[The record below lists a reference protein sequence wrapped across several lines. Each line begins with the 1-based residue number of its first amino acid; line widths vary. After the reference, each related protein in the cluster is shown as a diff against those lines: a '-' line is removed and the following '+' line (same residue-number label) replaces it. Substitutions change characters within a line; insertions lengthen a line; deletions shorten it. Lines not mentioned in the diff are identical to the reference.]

1 MIHVLRPGL
10 LTTVQ
15 DQGRPGCQRFGVAAG
30 GAADP
35 FAARMA
41 NALVGNE
48 AKAALLEMALAGPQL
63 RFDEDALVAW
73 CGAEFDA
80 TLDGQPLPKNR
91 PVRVPA
97 GGTLDFSQAR
107 QGVMAWLAA
116 AGGIAVPEVLGSR
129 STYLAARFG
138 GLEGRRLVAGDALS
152 PGPASSWAQGML
164 KLLRVPGQTAAWSV
178 PPNYFGTPPLPGT
191 LRAMRGPEWDWFS
204 PDAHAALFQRVFR
217 VSKDSNRMGVRL
229 NGPPLLLAAPRE
241 MISAAVQHGVVQVP
255 PSGQPILLGAD
266 RQTIGGYPRLA
277 AVATVDFAG
286 LAQLRPGDAVR
297 FSELTVA
304 DAHALLLERERDVA
318 MAAANLATP
327 RL

>member
-15 DQGRPGCQRFGVAAG
+15 DQGRAGYQRFGVIAG

-35 FAARMA
+35 FAARVA
-41 NALVGNE
+41 NALVGNQ
-48 AKAALLEMALAGPQL
+48 AGAALLEMAFAGPQL

-73 CGAEFDA
+73 CGADFDA
-80 TLDGQPLPKNR
+80 SLDGQPLPKHR

-107 QGVMAWLAA
+107 QEAMAWLAV
-116 AGGIAVPEVLGSR
+116 AGGIEVPEVLGSR
-129 STYLAARFG
+129 STSLAARLG
-138 GLEGRRLVAGDALS
+138 GVAGRRLAAGDTL
-152 PGPASSWAQGML
+152 PAGCASRWAQTVL
-164 KLLRVPGQTAAWSV
+164 ELLRAPGQAAAWSV
-178 PPNYFGTPPLPGT
+178 SPSRLGTPAKPGT

-204 PDAHAALFQRVFR
+204 ADAQTALFQRAFQ
-217 VSKDSNRMGVRL
+217 VSRKSNRMGARL
-229 NGPPLLLAAPRE
+229 IGPALALAAPRE

-266 RQTIGGYPRLA
+266 RQTIGGYPRIA
-277 AVATVDFAG
+277 AVATVDFAR

-297 FSELTVA
+297 FSEITVA
-304 DAHALLLERERDVA
+304 QAHALLLKRERDFA
-318 MAAANLATP
+318 LALTNLATP

>member
-15 DQGRPGCQRFGVAAG
+15 DQGRTGHQRFGVSAG

-35 FAARMA
+35 FAARVA
-41 NALVGNE
+41 NALVGN
-48 AKAALLEMALAGPQL
+48 AASAALLEMALAGPRL
-63 RFDEDALVAW
+63 RFDADALVAW
-73 CGAEFDA
+73 CGADFEA
-80 TLDGQPLPKNR
+80 TLDDRSLPKNR

-107 QGVMAWLAA
+107 QGAMAWLAI

-129 STYLAARFG
+129 STYLAAQFG
-138 GLEGRRLVAGDALS
+138 GVDGRCLVPGDAL
-152 PGPASSWAQGML
+152 PAGPASPWALAML
-164 KLLRVPGQTAAWSV
+164 KLLRVPGQAASWSV
-178 PPNYFGTPPLPGT
+178 PLTRLGTSSLPGT
-191 LRAMRGPEWDWFS
+191 LRAMRGPEWDWFTS
-204 PDAHAALFQRVFR
+204 DAQAALFQRTFR
-217 VSKDSNRMGVRL
+217 VSKDSNRMGARL
-229 NGPPLLLAAPRE
+229 NGPSLALATPRE
-241 MISAAVQHGVVQVP
+241 MISAAVQHGAVQVP

-266 RQTIGGYPRLA
+266 RQTIGGYPRMA

-297 FSELTVA
+297 FSEITVA
-304 DAHALLLERERDVA
+304 DAHALLLARDRDLV
-318 MAAANLATP
+318 MVLANLSTP